1 MLNQQYPLKKDPS
14 KFYRVDDLVRN
25 CNIKMVVYTRVDPY
39 TDENGKEVNISG
51 TQHWMPLKD
60 FLEIVDIPL
69 SEQEM

>member
-1 MLNQQYPLKKDPS
+1 MLNQQYQLKENPN
-14 KFYRVDDLVRN
+14 KFYRVDDLVRDGH
-25 CNIKMVVYTRVDPY
+25 IRMVVYTR
-39 TDENGKEVNISG
+39 DELYIDKNGEEVNISG